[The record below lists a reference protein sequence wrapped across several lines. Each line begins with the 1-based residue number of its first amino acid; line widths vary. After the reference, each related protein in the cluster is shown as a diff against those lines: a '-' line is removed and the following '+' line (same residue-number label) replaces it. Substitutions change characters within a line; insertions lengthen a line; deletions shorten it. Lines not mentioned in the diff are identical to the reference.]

1 MDDIA
6 YTTCE
11 IVIAALSVI
20 GNGLVLY
27 IYTSNSRLHTVTNYF
42 IVSLAIAD
50 FLVGLL
56 GVPFAILTNE
66 TLPHGSFYGCL
77 IMLNFL
83 LWLCGASTFSLIGVS
98 LDRYIAISY
107 PLRYNVFVTPLR
119 AIVVIIVC
127 WIMAA
132 IVGFLPVVGW
142 NKGEPE
148 DGKCFFIHII
158 HMDYMLFNAVMV
170 IYIPL
175 VVMVVIYAFIFR
187 AVRKQVGQYKCFIT
201 FLPAESHNA
210 YQNFNMF

>member
-11 IVIAALSVI
+11 IIIAALSVI

-187 AVRKQVGQYKCFIT
+187 AVRKQVSQVKYFIT
-201 FLPAESHNA
+201 FLPGESHKA
-210 YQNFNMF
+210 YHNFNMF